1 MALLSKM
8 EGDCFTLTTITLC
21 LFLDLTRQEQ
31 FALLVLLERPC
42 FIFFHYGKIL

>member
-21 LFLDLTRQEQ
+21 LFLHLTSQEQ
-31 FALLVLLERPC
+31 FALLVLLECHC
-42 FIFFHYGKIL
+42 FTFFHYGKIL